1 MPAGGGRRKAV
12 RKPRQKRS
20 QATVA
25 AIIAAGARILGRD
38 GWEGFTTNAVAER
51 AGVSIGSLYEYFRNK
66 QALLDAIADDHIGRG
81 EQLQAHAAGLVA
93 SRRELKD
100 LVDMLVDGAIA
111 LHADDP
117 ALHRVLSSEVPLGK
131 SVRARVVRLRAGFTA
146 VVQQALTGRVP
157 APHVAAPLLVD
168 VTDAIIH
175 RWWIDDNGRPA
186 DPQRLADELKL
197 MLLAYLKQPER

>member
-81 EQLQAHAAGLVA
+81 EQLQAHAAELVA

-131 SVRARVVRLRAGFTA
+131 SVRARVVRLRAGFVA
-146 VVQQALTGRVP
+146 IVQEALSGRFP

>member
-131 SVRARVVRLRAGFTA
+131 SVRARVVRLRAGFVA
-146 VVQQALTGRVP
+146 IVQEALSGRFP
-157 APHVAAPLLVD
+157 APHVAAQLLVD

-175 RWWIDDNGRPA
+175 RWWIDDDGRPT